1 MAVDCRNRIPRNI
14 VEEIDAQ
21 YRHQLGRTDTILL
34 PVVVLTLLHYRYQ
47 NRFGAVAQRH
57 PVNHHI
63 TSPEQVSQVNSLV
76 FYLSE
81 KDNFI
86 SSCLAY
92 QFE

>member
-1 MAVDCRNRIPRNI
+1 MAVDYRNRIPRNI
-14 VEEIDAQ
+14 VGEIDAQ

-34 PVVVLTLLHYRYQ
+34 PVVVLTLLHYRYR

-63 TSPEQVSQVNSLV
+63 TLSERISQVNSLV

-81 KDNFI
+81 KDKLF
-86 SSCLAY
+86 SLPV
-92 QFE
+92 